1 MNRRTLVVILPT
13 ALTLARLCAV
23 PITIWLILRGA
34 FGPAFWVFVAAG
46 VTDALDGALARW
58 FDARTTIGGYLD
70 PIADKALLVSVYVAL
85 AGGGLVPVW
94 LTILV
99 VFRDLLI
106 VGGVLLSHTLGQPV
120 MMAPLAISR
129 LNTVAQIALAGLIL
143 AIAGMKVADRGIGDM
158 MVVVVGATTA
168 ISGAAYTVKWVR
180 RLSGLEPA

>member
-1 MNRRTLVVILPT
+1 VNRRTLVVILPT

-23 PITIWLILRGA
+23 PLTIWLILTGA
-34 FGPAFWVFVAAG
+34 FATAFWIFVAAG

-70 PIADKALLVSVYVAL
+70 PIADKALLVSVYIAL
-85 AGGGLVPVW
+85 AAQGLVPVW

-106 VGGVLLSHTLGQPV
+106 VGGVLLAHFLGQP
-120 MMAPLAISR
+120 MPMTPLAISR
-129 LNTVAQIALAGLIL
+129 LNTVAQIVLAGLVL
-143 AIAGMKVADRGIGDM
+143 AMAGMDIAGSGIEAM
-158 MVVVVGATTA
+158 MVWLAAATTA

-180 RLSGLEPA
+180 RLAGMEPT

>member
-23 PITIWLILRGA
+23 PVTIWLILRGA
-34 FGPAFWVFVAAG
+34 FGVAFWVFVAAG
-46 VTDALDGALARW
+46 VTDALDGAIARW

-70 PIADKALLVSVYVAL
+70 PIADKALLVSVYIAL
-85 AGGGLVPVW
+85 AAQGLVPIW

-120 MMAPLAISR
+120 VMAPLTISR
-129 LNTVAQIALAGLIL
+129 LNTVAQIGLAALVLAAGGLG
-143 AIAGMKVADRGIGDM
+143 IAESPVTAM
-158 MVVVVGATTA
+158 MVAVVAVTTA
-168 ISGAAYTVKWVR
+168 VSGAAYAVQWVR
-180 RLSGLEPA
+180 RLAGLESS

>member
-23 PITIWLILRGA
+23 PLTIWLIQTGEFA
-34 FGPAFWVFVAAG
+34 VAFWVFVAAG

-58 FDARTTIGGYLD
+58 FDARTTIGSYLD
-70 PIADKALLVSVYVAL
+70 PIADKALLVSVYIAL
-85 AGGGLVPVW
+85 AVQGLVPAW

-120 MMAPLAISR
+120 VMAPLAVSR
-129 LNTVAQIALAGLIL
+129 LNTVAQIVLAGLVL
-143 AIAGMKVADRGIGDM
+143 AMAGMDIADSGIAAM
-158 MVVVVGATTA
+158 MVAVAAATTA
-168 ISGAAYTVKWVR
+168 ISGAAYAVKWVR
-180 RLSGLEPA
+180 RLAGLEPT

>member
-23 PITIWLILRGA
+23 PLTIWLILRGEFA
-34 FGPAFWVFVAAG
+34 AAFWVFVAAG

-70 PIADKALLVSVYVAL
+70 PIADKALLVSVYIAL
-85 AGGGLVPVW
+85 AAQGLVPVW

-120 MMAPLAISR
+120 VMSPLAISR
-129 LNTVAQIALAGLIL
+129 LNTVAQIVLAGLVL
-143 AIAGMKVADRGIGDM
+143 AMAGMDVADSGIAAM
-158 MVVVVGATTA
+158 MMAVAAATTA
-168 ISGAAYTVKWVR
+168 ISGAAYAVKWVR
-180 RLSGLEPA
+180 RLAGLEST

>member
-1 MNRRTLVVILPT
+1 VNRRTLVVILPT

-23 PITIWLILRGA
+23 PVTIWLILGGA
-34 FGPAFWVFVAAG
+34 FGVAFWVFIAAG

-70 PIADKALLVSVYVAL
+70 PIADKALLVSVYIAL
-85 AGGGLVPVW
+85 AAQGLVPVW

-120 MMAPLAISR
+120 VMAPLAISR
-129 LNTVAQIALAGLIL
+129 LNTVAQIGLAALVL
-143 AIAGMKVADRGIGDM
+143 AIGGLGIADSQIAVMMTGLVA
-158 MVVVVGATTA
+158 ATTA
-168 ISGAAYTVKWVR
+168 VSGAAYAVQWIR
-180 RLSGLEPA
+180 RLGGLEPS